1 MTTGR
6 FIVVEGIDGSG
17 STTIVE
23 QLTSHFRAMGRAV
36 HRTCEPSGGPVGAMI
51 RQILSH
57 RMVLPGSA
65 GGGSPGWET
74 MALLFAADR
83 LDHLEAEVRPALAR
97 GAMVISDRYDLS
109 SLAYQSATAPPGDPA
124 RREEV
129 TAWIRELNRPARR
142 PDLTLV
148 LDVRAE
154 VAAQRRASRGGAER
168 ALRRARVASASRRGV
183 RDSEKL
189 VPGDRL
195 VHIDGN
201 QPVASVFA
209 AALAAIEQLG

>member
-1 MTTGR
+1 
-6 FIVVEGIDGSG
+6 
-17 STTIVE
+17 
-23 QLTSHFRAMGRAV
+23 
-36 HRTCEPSGGPVGAMI
+36 
-51 RQILSH
+51 
-57 RMVLPGSA
+57 MVLPGSA

-83 LDHLEAEVRPALAR
+83 LDHLEAEVRPAIAR

-109 SLAYQSATAPPGDPA
+109 SLAYQSATAPPGDPG

-154 VAAQRRASRGGAER
+154 VAAQRRASRGGVRELYEGLELQARLAE
-168 ALRRARVASASRRGV
+168 AYAHA
-183 RDSEKL
+183 EKL

-201 QPVASVFA
+201 QAVASVLA
-209 AALAAIEQLG
+209 TALAAIEQLG